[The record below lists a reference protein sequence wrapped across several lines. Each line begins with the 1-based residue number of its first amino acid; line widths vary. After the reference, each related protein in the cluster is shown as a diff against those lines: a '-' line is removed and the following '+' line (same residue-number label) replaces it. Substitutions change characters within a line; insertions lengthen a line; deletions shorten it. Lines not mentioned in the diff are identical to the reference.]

1 MNNFKRFAFTLALCA
16 TSAIGPG
23 TALAQTTDGFHSIQ
37 VFPVVVD
44 SASFTQRFTFGN
56 PNAVVMNIAPT
67 YFPGGGAQTTAL
79 ACPSFSIPAGQDR
92 TFVSLRSICPAL
104 AAGSEFGYLYT
115 YSPDVSEAANHPYS
129 GFSRVSNPQGNG
141 FSVEAFAANEFT
153 SAVSL
158 VTGIRRQAAGVSNP
172 AFQTNCFVGM
182 LNNYDG
188 SVTNT
193 TLLRVTVYNSANV
206 QVGAQTYF
214 NIDSGRLTRLLD
226 VFAAVGAPVG
236 DYIDARAEFF
246 EGNQNG
252 SPGVLAFCTTQDNT
266 SFGADF
272 RTSKQVT
279 SFGGENGLK
288 SPAPQSDFAARDT
301 SFDQDVTASGPT
313 SGSLPTARTF
323 EVGTNLAG
331 AANTHVFYFHR
342 PDWVQ
347 CEIIDVHTGLRA
359 ANAYGLEMR
368 MLNNAA
374 SPIAGGNNQQG
385 FGPIY
390 MGDKRDYNG
399 GADGRYTLEVES
411 NGSNTGDPRP
421 YRLHC
426 QSGSGHTLG
435 ELIKYQ
441 EAVFRF

>member
-1 MNNFKRFAFTLALCA
+1 MTEIKRFPLALALCA
-16 TSAIGPG
+16 ASALGFG
-23 TALAQTTDGFHSIQ
+23 TAIAQTTDGFHSIQ

-44 SASFTQRFTFGN
+44 SASFTQRFTFSN
-56 PNAVVMNIAPT
+56 PNTVAMNITPS
-67 YFPGGGAQTTAL
+67 YFPGGGAQTTEL
-79 ACPSFSIPAGQDR
+79 ACLAFSIPAGEDR

-115 YSPDVSEAANHPYS
+115 YTTDAANHPYS

-158 VTGIRRQAAGVSNP
+158 VTGIRRQAATVSNP

-182 LNNYDG
+182 LNNFTG
-188 SVTNT
+188 SITPT
-193 TLLRVTVYNSANV
+193 TPIRVTVYNSANA
-206 QVGAQTYF
+206 QVGVQTYF
-214 NIDSGRLTRLLD
+214 NLNAGRLTRLLD
-226 VFAAVGAPVG
+226 VFAAVGAPAG
-236 DYIDARAEFF
+236 DYLDARAEFF
-246 EGNQNG
+246 DGAING
-252 SPGVLAFCTTQDNT
+252 SPGVMAFCTTQDNT

-272 RTSKQVT
+272 RISKQVT
-279 SFGGENGLK
+279 SFGGENGTK
-288 SPAPQSDFAARDT
+288 SPAPQSDYAVRET
-301 SFDQDVTASGPT
+301 NLDQDVTTSGPT
-313 SGSLPTARTF
+313 FGSLPIARAF
-323 EVGTNLAG
+323 EVGTNPG
-331 AANTHVFYFHR
+331 GGANTHLIYFHH

-347 CEIIDVHTGLRA
+347 CEIIDPQTGLRA
-359 ANAYGLEMR
+359 TNAYGLEMR
-368 MLNNAA
+368 LLKNDA
-374 SPIAGGNNQQG
+374 SPIAGGNNLQG
-385 FGPIY
+385 FGKIY
-390 MGDKRDYNG
+390 LGDKKDYNG
-399 GADGRYTLEVES
+399 GADGRYTIEVES